1 MSECVSDLFD
11 AVLDT
16 YCTAEISTSR
26 SDTTHA
32 AAREGFGPVHMGLTE
47 ECKVDFADG
56 FSHGSFTHA
65 VRCCSALPHRGEDKT
80 ELELTG
86 L

>member
-1 MSECVSDLFD
+1 MSDLFD

-16 YCTAEISTSR
+16 YCTAR
-26 SDTTHA
+26 
-32 AAREGFGPVHMGLTE
+32 GLTE